1 MKRTAKFVSF
11 ACPSL
16 FHWSRAE
23 LAGGST
29 TGSGAQIRRQQQ
41 EANDKIH
48 KTRLENKLS
57 ELVPMVRQ
65 ANIYAQDLGRPV
77 SFEGRIKQM
86 NFDVGISGGTYS
98 NVR

>member
-1 MKRTAKFVSF
+1 M
-11 ACPSL
+11 
-16 FHWSRAE
+16 
-23 LAGGST
+23 AGGST